1 MSVKDNCMLL
11 VKIDHI
17 HLALGASLPVELLL
31 IVWQV
36 SHRLLLRLQ
45 LTHHLERVCR
55 LSLLFLD
62 NDKVNVRPL
71 IRLVVLKQ
79 KASCLRDRVLVH
91 DHINVE
97 DAIGL

>member
-1 MSVKDNCMLL
+1 MLL

-31 IVWQV
+31 VVWQV

-55 LSLLFLD
+55 LRLFFLAYYQID
-62 NDKVNVRPL
+62 
-71 IRLVVLKQ
+71 I
-79 KASCLRDRVLVH
+79 
-91 DHINVE
+91 
-97 DAIGL
+97 